1 MGRDAPQGMVTLMV
15 QINGRLTAIENR
27 LTAIE
32 NRLIGIEERVTRIE
46 GRMDNIEE
54 RKSTAAKDLAYPLCQ
69 TTSRL
74 SITLNLMNSHFLPNM
89 YELSRIQ
96 SIRTLRLHACT
107 KGARLQI
114 TKYAQPA
121 YFGFFNEL
129 GSHFRSV
136 ADDSDVRAIILTGG
150 ESKHFTAGLDLTDKA
165 LFEIISGGECTGRRG
180 LSLRSLIDR
189 WQKAVTAVAQCQK
202 PVIACVHGACIGGGV
217 DLIAAADLRFC
228 TKDAYF
234 SVKEVDIGLAA
245 DLGSIQ
251 RLTKIIGHHGKLREW
266 CYTGRN
272 ISSDEALQY
281 GLVNGIYETKDEM
294 MKQVQLLAEQIA
306 AKSPIAIRGTK
317 VSLEH
322 ALDHS
327 VQEGL
332 DFIKNW
338 NMTMLQ
344 SEDLQK
350 SVMSVLNKD
359 TNVKFSKL

>member
-1 MGRDAPQGMVTLMV
+1 MGQGPPQGLEALQV
-15 QINGRLTAIENR
+15 QISGRLTAIEDR
-27 LTAIE
+27 LTAMERRME
-32 NRLIGIEERVTRIE
+32 NMEHTANQGEKVKCCK
-46 GRMDNIEE
+46 GPSV
-54 RKSTAAKDLAYPLCQ
+54 STLPDDAEAVDCVDSSALAFPPQHLVELNRS
-69 TTSRL
+69 SRL
-74 SITLNLMNSHFLPNM
+74 NALND
-89 YELSRIQ
+89 Q
-96 SIRTLRLHACT
+96 
-107 KGARLQI
+107 
-114 TKYAQPA
+114 
-121 YFGFFNEL
+121 FFNEL

-136 ADDSDVRAIILTGG
+136 ADDPDVRAIILTGG

-165 LFEIISGGECTGRRG
+165 LFEIINGGDCTGRRG
-180 LSLRSLIDR
+180 LKLRTLLDR
-189 WQKAVTAVAQCQK
+189 WQKAVTAVSQCQK

-266 CYTGRN
+266 CNTGRN
-272 ISSDEALQY
+272 ISSVEALQY
-281 GLVNGIYETKDEM
+281 GLVNGVYESKDEM

-359 TNVKFSKL
+359 AKVKFSKL

>member
-1 MGRDAPQGMVTLMV
+1 MFPNPQPHNPEDQENLFNQTALQARSHSVLVSALSNGHLVNEKEKETVAQIGVNRHLAEVSQIMGQDAPQGMEALMV

-27 LTAIE
+27 LTGIENRLTAIE
-32 NRLIGIEERVTRIE
+32 NRLTGIEERT
-46 GRMDNIEE
+46 DNIE
-54 RKSTAAKDLAYPLCQ
+54 Q
-69 TTSRL
+69 V
-74 SITLNLMNSHFLPNM
+74 
-89 YELSRIQ
+89 
-96 SIRTLRLHACT
+96 
-107 KGARLQI
+107 
-114 TKYAQPA
+114 
-121 YFGFFNEL
+121 FFNEL
-129 GSHFRSV
+129 GSQFKSV
-136 ADDSDVRAIILTGG
+136 ADDPDVRAIILTGG

-180 LSLRSLIDR
+180 LKLRALIDR
-189 WQKAVTAVAQCQK
+189 WQKAVTAIAQCQK

-228 TKDAYF
+228 TEDAYF

-272 ISSDEALQY
+272 ISSAEALQY
-281 GLVNGIYETKDEM
+281 GLVNGVYETKDAM

-359 TNVKFSKL
+359 INVKFSKL